1 MCPSFAGSFVSYTLR
16 SSFKQEDIKSSTAID
31 ERSRSSLQL
40 EFLRANLLSVTP
52 ESIGNP
58 NQDHNR
64 PDEIINRE
72 S

>member
-16 SSFKQEDIKSSTAID
+16 SSFKQEDIKNSTAID

-40 EFLRANLLSVTP
+40 EFFRANLLSATP
-52 ESIGNP
+52 ESKGDP
-58 NQDHNR
+58 NRDRNR
-64 PDEIINRE
+64 LDEIIKRE